1 MKKMAVGLLKGL
13 FFLGIG
19 FYLGGK
25 MLAGMINDYK
35 TKMNRNLVNM
45 LLLNDWLG
53 FLYSGGRVEQ
63 YFQKRNYHKI
73 MIYGSSYVGARLAQ
87 ALADT
92 DVEVVAL
99 MDKVAPSDADG
110 LIIGADAEIPE
121 SDCIVVTPVF
131 YYEEIYDMLRA
142 RTDIPI
148 VSMQTIISCEL

>member
-1 MKKMAVGLLKGL
+1 
-13 FFLGIG
+13 
-19 FYLGGK
+19 
-25 MLAGMINDYK
+25 
-35 TKMNRNLVNM
+35 
-45 LLLNDWLG
+45 
-53 FLYSGGRVEQ
+53 
-63 YFQKRNYHKI
+63 
-73 MIYGSSYVGARLAQ
+73 
-87 ALADT
+87 
-92 DVEVVAL
+92 